1 MRRADRLFEIVQ
13 LLRRA
18 SGPLTA
24 DALAAELETSRRSV
38 YRDIAAL
45 IGQRVPIRGE
55 AGIGYVLER
64 GFDMPPLMLTSDEV
78 EAVVLG
84 AQWVL
89 VHADEGLA
97 RAAADVLAKVAA
109 IVPEQLR
116 GQIEDP
122 AVITPPNWSERL
134 DAGVDVA
141 RLRAWSLQGRK
152 LHISYADE
160 GGRETARTVWPFLVG
175 YMDRVRML
183 VAWCE
188 LRGDFRMFRTDRLA
202 AIEFR
207 DERYPERRAVLRRRW
222 LTMMSERRDAG
233 ATQNRAG

>member
-1 MRRADRLFEIVQ
+1 MRRADRLFEIIQ

-18 SGPLTA
+18 AGPLTA
-24 DALAAELETSRRSV
+24 EAIAGGLETSRRSV

-45 IGQRVPIRGE
+45 VAQRIPIRGE

-84 AQWVL
+84 AQWVV
-89 VHADEGLA
+89 VHADAGLA

-109 IVPEQLR
+109 IVPERLR
-116 GQIEDP
+116 AAIEDP
-122 AVITPPNWSERL
+122 TVIIPPSWSERL

-152 LHISYADE
+152 LHIRYADE
-160 GGRETARTVWPFLVG
+160 SGRETERTVWPFLVG

-183 VAWCE
+183 IAWCE
-188 LRGDFRMFRTDRLA
+188 LRDDFRMFRTDRLS

-207 DERYPERRAVLRRRW
+207 DERYPERRATLRRRW
-222 LTMMSERRDAG
+222 LAMMHQRRDAEAIRIG
-233 ATQNRAG
+233 QV